1 MMSGNIKLNIVE
13 EIINNLEL
21 LDKEKG
27 KIDNEEDKYILTE
40 NEEDVILPG
49 NSDNDM
55 NNENEGIK
63 NYIG

>member
-13 EIINNLEL
+13 EII
-21 LDKEKG
+21 
-27 KIDNEEDKYILTE
+27 KYILTE